1 VHNIHAYVLPCN
13 EGNIPVCCKFTQLH
27 SHQILL
33 KSVNIWLSYCE
44 KQKGETQC
52 SFISIKH
59 LHEIPTGKP
68 SAGALNTDPDG
79 VILGI
84 RVRPLSWTPSWITPF
99 CPTSGMSTQVFFQ
112 SPVGPLHESR
122 VKIRGHMIAHR
133 TPLIPRT
140 ISEVGRYWTRFSF
153 KLCISLSRWGSD
165 KRLFYTNIYY
175 NKQCTTR
182 VVLSNIVQ
190 TRLYI
195 ELC

>member
-1 VHNIHAYVLPCN
+1 MAYTL
-13 EGNIPVCCKFTQLH
+13 GNKCAKNLCKWIGLLQL
-27 SHQILL
+27 IIEN
-33 KSVNIWLSYCE
+33 VVTCYF
-44 KQKGETQC
+44 GTQC

-133 TPLIPRT
+133 TPLSPRT